1 LTVAGEALPTEML
14 VDLLAY
20 FVVHPNAELAL
31 EAANLLQCHHRHPEI
46 AIPAA
51 GSPHPEVREIAN
63 RLMDP
68 YRGSPAAGGSRPG
81 DPLREDPLMKLL
93 RQIEE
98 AEDETKA

>member
-1 LTVAGEALPTEML
+1 V
-14 VDLLAY
+14 
-20 FVVHPNAELAL
+20 
-31 EAANLLQCHHRHPEI
+31 
-46 AIPAA
+46 
-51 GSPHPEVREIAN
+51 VREIAN

-93 RQIEE
+93 RQIEQ